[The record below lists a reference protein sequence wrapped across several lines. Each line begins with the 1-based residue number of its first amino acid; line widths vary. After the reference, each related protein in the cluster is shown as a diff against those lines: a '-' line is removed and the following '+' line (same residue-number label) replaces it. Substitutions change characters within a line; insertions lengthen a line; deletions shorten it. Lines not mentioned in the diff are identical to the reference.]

1 VGVFFTPPPPPPNL
15 VFFTLSTFLSTDVIH
30 ILGIPYFYEWRKG
43 SFYGM
48 MVTLNVRLKM
58 QDPEDMENENTYGE
72 PDL

>member
-1 VGVFFTPPPPPPNL
+1 M
-15 VFFTLSTFLSTDVIH
+15 LSTFLSTDVIH